1 MGVKNKKKYFAREK
15 KKYYKRRNTIEDYL
29 RDFRLEL
36 DEIVFGG
43 WQHSASIPGNF
54 KDPHLKYKFLTVC
67 RYITETYLQY
77 NFQGGDKEKFS
88 EKLGLL
94 HEEELPSPSLFEQ
107 YSNDV
112 DGLVE
117 KLLFKYNYERMKEKK
132 GQEWFDKKLENI
144 TSNKIFEITRELYK
158 KNDKM
163 VGYVKESLVN
173 IYELTYNSRHL
184 QYSDLFTEL
193 GEMYFGDAQKDLDKM
208 VEKIIFSSK
217 ELIDIVDIEQKLIQ
231 RSEFYSGRVHPNRI
245 FKESYISKS
254 SNLAE
259 DKINNFTLKLGTSV
273 ENFIEFIRKVNGIE
287 KPSCG
292 GDYSKIKHII
302 SEIEDGSFTV
312 DKLKVN
318 RNSIRITELEG
329 NEHSLCEYRSMLQE
343 ILPRQLK
350 NAFLYNDV
358 YREFKEL
365 RNNGTHSSIFDE
377 SEGLVF
383 HNGIQFLDKK
393 NNGDEPKLI
402 PAVSYLQDIYRDI
415 TNYMLE
421 TLYTILA
428 PATAPVHFIPPLKN
442 EHEEPYHE
450 KAAIKEIAP
459 RQELEIYKDIVQP
472 FQRSPMERYRRDESI
487 RNKQKAKNRM

>member
-1 MGVKNKKKYFAREK
+1 MGVKNKKRYFAREK
-15 KKYYKRRNTIEDYL
+15 RKYYKRRNAIEDYL

-43 WQHSASIPGNF
+43 WQHSISIPGNF
-54 KDPHLKYKFLTVC
+54 KDPYLKYNFLRIC
-67 RYITETYLQY
+67 RYITKTYLQY
-77 NFQGGDKEKFS
+77 HFQEGDKEKFS
-88 EKLGLL
+88 KKLGHLN
-94 HEEELPSPSLFEQ
+94 EEELPSPSLFEQ

-112 DGLVE
+112 DDLVE
-117 KLLFKYNYERMKEKK
+117 ELLFKYNYERMKQKK
-132 GQEWFDKKLENI
+132 GQEWLDKKLENI

-163 VGYVKESLVN
+163 NEHARQGLVN
-173 IYELTYNSRHL
+173 IYELKYNNDQL
-184 QYSDLFTEL
+184 GYKQLFNEL
-193 GEMYFGDAQKDLDKM
+193 GQMYFGDAQKDLDKM

-231 RSEFYSGRVHPNRI
+231 NSEFTNGRMHPNKL
-245 FKESYISKS
+245 FVQNYFFNSSKQ
-254 SNLAE
+254 AE
-259 DKINNFTLKLGTSV
+259 AKINNFTLKLGTSV

-302 SEIEDGSFTV
+302 SKIEDGSFTV
-312 DKLKVN
+312 DRRKVN

-329 NEHSLCEYRSMLQE
+329 NEHSVCEYRSMLQE
-343 ILPRQLK
+343 ILPRQLS

-358 YREFKEL
+358 YREFKDL
-365 RNNGTHSSIFDE
+365 RNSGTHSSIFDE

-383 HNGIQFLDKK
+383 HNGIQFSYKKK
-393 NNGDEPKLI
+393 NDDKPKLI
-402 PAVSYLQDIYRDI
+402 PAVSFLQDIYRDI
-415 TNYMLE
+415 TGYMLE

-428 PATAPVHFIPPLKN
+428 PASAPVHFIPPLKN
-442 EHEEPYHE
+442 ERGEPYHR
-450 KAAIKEIAP
+450 KGAIKEIAP

-472 FQRSPMERYRRDESI
+472 FQMTPMDAYRRWG
-487 RNKQKAKNRM
+487 KNFKK